1 LTALGRAKYV
11 RESHIANSAAP
22 FSFSPLAEGSLT
34 QMWIPPTPTI
44 EFFLALALV
53 YVLVALVRAGI
64 PLWSWLNKKY
74 VKPRQVA
81 RLKKHRQSRQK
92 SSSAPRRGKGG
103 PGLGGRI
110 LVAVWRITDPLGGL
124 AAFIQWLSARKDYT
138 YWVGLALGEANP
150 EKKVKYC
157 SKAVRLNPEYEP
169 AWGIKALTLLDLER
183 YEEAMVSIDK
193 VLELGPSA
201 TAWCRKGLCC
211 YRLGRY
217 SEAIGCFDKTLAI
230 CAAKDRQLSD
240 EASRLRKLAA
250 RACCVSTDMAQNGG

>member
-11 RESHIANSAAP
+11 RESHVANSATI

-34 QMWIPPTPTI
+34 QVWIPPTPTI
-44 EFFLALALV
+44 EFFLVLALV
-53 YVLVALVRAGI
+53 YVLFALVRAAI

-74 VKPRQVA
+74 AKPQQVA
-81 RLKKHRQSRQK
+81 RLKKHGQSKYK
-92 SSSAPRRGKGG
+92 SSSALRRGKGRFS
-103 PGLGGRI
+103 LGERF
-110 LVAVWRITDPLGGL
+110 LVAVWRITDSLGGL
-124 AAFIQWLSARKDYT
+124 AAPIKWLFARKDYT
-138 YWVGLALGEANP
+138 YWAGLALGEANP

-157 SKAVRLNPEYEP
+157 SKAVRLNPECEP

-183 YEEAMVSIDK
+183 YEEAMLSIDK
-193 VLELGPSA
+193 VLELRPGA

-217 SEAIGCFDKTLAI
+217 REAIACFDKTLAI
-230 CAAKDRQLSD
+230 CEADDHQLSA

-250 RACCVSTDMAQNGG
+250 GALTSKDQESRKN